1 MAPALVDIVLLG
13 IGAAMAPLPVVLAIA
28 LLDTRRPV
36 VNSIVY
42 LLGGLLVYVTL
53 ALLGGLVVI
62 VVASGLGSRHQISDT
77 AYAIVALIGAI
88 FLFIA
93 VVTWRSKHRI
103 AIPARVNQMLWS
115 LGPYQAFVLG
125 LLLCSPGLKNIT
137 LMVAALGTIAVH
149 GLEGLQAAV
158 AMCVFFLIALAPPA
172 APLVTYLV
180 LPRERA
186 EAYTAQWQAWI
197 DEHAR
202 AVIVAV
208 SGLIGIVL
216 LEAGLSGFLS

>member
-1 MAPALVDIVLLG
+1 VAPLLVDIVLLG

-36 VNSIVY
+36 ANSIVY

-53 ALLGGLVVI
+53 ALLGGLLVI
-62 VVASGLGSRHQISDT
+62 IVASGFGSRHQISET

-88 FLFIA
+88 FLLIA
-93 VVTWRSKHRI
+93 VITWRSKHRI
-103 AIPARVNQMLWS
+103 AIPARVNQMLES
-115 LGPYQAFVLG
+115 LGPYQSFVLG
-125 LLLCSPGLKNIT
+125 LLLCSPGLKNVT

-149 GLEGLQAAV
+149 GLVGLQAAV
-158 AMCVFFLIALAPPA
+158 AMCVFFLIAFAPPA
-172 APLVTYLV
+172 APLVTYLL

-186 EAYTAQWQAWI
+186 DTYTAQWSAWI

-208 SGLIGIVL
+208 SALIGIVL
-216 LEAGLSGFLS
+216 LELGLSGLLP